1 VKRVGCANC
10 AIDGAPKIVVEGPCQ
25 LARMPLEGTMSKAT
39 IVCVCIMAAA
49 FAACATGGSDSGGGT
64 DAAVRQDAANVT
76 APDAPRADASVGVD
90 AQVSQLPDAGSG
102 SGSGS
107 LFCATNSECTVAGE
121 CCLTL
126 GGPQGF
132 CAPGTVVLGQCF
144 PE

>member
-1 VKRVGCANC
+1 
-10 AIDGAPKIVVEGPCQ
+10 
-25 LARMPLEGTMSKAT
+25 MSNAT
-39 IVCVCIMAAA
+39 IVWVSSIAALV
-49 FAACATGGSDSGGGT
+49 AACATGGSDAGNDRL
-64 DAAVRQDAANVT
+64 DAAVTTRNDASAVT
-76 APDAPRADASVGVD
+76 TTDAPRADAAVGID

-107 LFCATNSECTVAGE
+107 SGLFCATNGDCTVAGE
-121 CCLTL
+121 CCVTL